1 MTSDQKALVQTSWK
15 LVSPI
20 SSTAADLFYGR
31 LFELDPSLRKLFPED
46 IKEQKLKLMQT
57 LAYCVHG
64 LDHLDQIVSNVQAL
78 GIRHNDYHVKPADY
92 PTVGTALLWTLEQ
105 GLGPA
110 FTDETRQAW
119 IEVYTILSGVMIE
132 AAQQSPNAIV
142 E

>member
-1 MTSDQKALVQTSWK
+1 MTPEQKTLVQSSWK

-31 LFELDPSLRKLFPED
+31 LFELDPSLRSLFPDD
-46 IKEQKLKLMQT
+46 IHEQKVKLMQM

-64 LDHLDQIVSNVQAL
+64 LDHLDRIVSNVQAL
-78 GIRHNDYHVKPADY
+78 GIRHNDYRVKPEHY
-92 PTVGTALLWTLEQ
+92 QTVGAALLWTLEQ

-119 IEVYTILSGVMIE
+119 IEVYTILSSVMIE
-132 AAQQSPNAIV
+132 AARQSPNAIL